1 METNM
6 ETPNEFQHTLET
18 PIQRGDQTISSITL
32 RKPSVQTLRGLSLGS
47 LVQMDVD
54 SISKLLPRISS
65 PTLTASEIATLDL
78 ADLLA
83 LCAGISNF
91 FLTRAHAGL
100 SVDDYL
106 ADIAVAFGWPPIV
119 YLAEWTLDGLIA
131 WRERARV
138 RVQPPDA

>member
-6 ETPNEFQHTLET
+6 ATQNEFQHTLET

-65 PTLTASEIATLDL
+65 PTLTAIEIATLDL

-91 FLTRAHAGL
+91 FLTRAQ
-100 SVDDYL
+100 
-106 ADIAVAFGWPPIV
+106 
-119 YLAEWTLDGLIA
+119 
-131 WRERARV
+131 RESL
-138 RVQPPDA
+138 PG